1 MTTIKLYTGG
11 GVSLSPRNGEGRAE
25 SEYVRLIADDGKGI
39 TDGNIITTCVDTKTP
54 EAWTDCD
61 APDYD
66 DTPEERGDELT
77 AKAEAYDILMGVSE

>member
-11 GVSLSPRNGEGRAE
+11 GISLSPRNGVGRAE

-54 EAWTDCD
+54 EAWTDCN
-61 APDYD
+61 APID
-66 DTPEERGDELT
+66 DPETGE
-77 AKAEAYDILMGVSE
+77 AEAAEILDIILGGAI